1 MGTVQ
6 FFSRILMLS
15 LLSTAAFC
23 QDLEDPNEGD
33 AHRGVIEELFQN
45 VEAGRYEDILSLFAP
60 NATVYSPLYGA
71 QKAPVFFKNMLADAN
86 QVQISIKNIFTCSD
100 QPQMAAIWISF
111 KGKMRQRGPISLLGV
126 DLFEFAPD
134 TGKIQSLTFYYDTN
148 PIRSDFQKLHPKK
161 I

>member
-33 AHRGVIEELFQN
+33 AHRGVIEELFQT

-60 NATVYSPLYGA
+60 NATV
-71 QKAPVFFKNMLADAN
+71 
-86 QVQISIKNIFTCSD
+86 
-100 QPQMAAIWISF
+100 
-111 KGKMRQRGPISLLGV
+111 
-126 DLFEFAPD
+126 
-134 TGKIQSLTFYYDTN
+134 
-148 PIRSDFQKLHPKK
+148 
-161 I
+161 